1 MKAWELLSDKS
12 KWTKSTF
19 ARDSK
24 GESVQ
29 AWGEDAV
36 CWCTLGAIQ
45 RCYRQSREGLS
56 KAREV
61 AGRLEQAA
69 SVQHFGGIIAHWND
83 AATYEEVVALLKE
96 LDI

>member
-12 KWTKSTF
+12 KWTKRAF
-19 ARDSK
+19 ARGGN
-24 GESVQ
+24 GEAV
-29 AWGEDAV
+29 DARSEEAT

-45 RCYRQSREGLS
+45 RCYLPLAEALEKGM
-56 KAREV
+56 EV
-61 AGRLEQAA
+61 AWRLEQTPPI
-69 SVQHFGGIIAHWND
+69 QRFGGIVADWND

>member
-12 KWTKSTF
+12 KWTKRAF
-19 ARDSK
+19 ARGGN
-24 GESVQ
+24 GEVV
-29 AWGEDAV
+29 DARSEEAT

-45 RCYRQSREGLS
+45 RCYLAPGR
-56 KAREV
+56 ARIKWMEM
-61 AGRLEQAA
+61 AQHLEQAPPI
-69 SVQHFGGIIAHWND
+69 QRFGGIVADWND